1 METEVTARLTGNAG
15 VVIRMQNPEDNTEA
29 AVGIDVFARDPNK
42 LYPDT
47 PPAIREWLFEE
58 IEKEKLGILAFTH
71 AHGDH
76 FCLEDTLEALRRNPR
91 LRVISTEETI
101 RQIREREPS
110 RGRLTAIRAGEKKY
124 RRILSEGLELIFYNS
139 VHMGE
144 QYAEVQNLVC
154 LLEAGGKR
162 ILLPGDAKP
171 EKLLYKRAAAWSEE
185 MDWLMGP
192 FPLFGLP
199 SSRREMASFLKLGH
213 ALALHLPRP
222 EKDQE
227 GWVRQARHVCE
238 TAADGLPKPIFCSEP
253 GSYFLL

>member
-1 METEVTARLTGNAG
+1 MEIEVTARLTGNAG
-15 VVIRMQNPEDNTEA
+15 VVIRVQNPEESREA
-29 AVGIDVFARDPNK
+29 AVGIDVFARDPNE

-47 PPAIREWLFEE
+47 PPAIRESLFEE
-58 IEKEKLGILAFTH
+58 IEKEKLGILVFTH

-124 RRILSEGLELIFYNS
+124 HRILTEGMELIFYNS
-139 VHMGE
+139 IHMGE
-144 QYAEVQNLVC
+144 QYAAVQNLVC

-171 EKLLYKRAAAWSEE
+171 EKLLYEKAAAWSGE
-185 MDWLMGP
+185 MDWLIGP

-199 SSRREMASFLKLGH
+199 SSRREMASCLQIRQ
-213 ALALHLPRP
+213 ALAVHLPKP
-222 EKDQE
+222 EKDRD
-227 GWVRQARHVCE
+227 GWVRQARHICE
-238 TAADGLPKPIFCSEP
+238 TAEDGLPKPIFCGEP
-253 GSYFLL
+253 GRSFSL

>member
-47 PPAIREWLFEE
+47 PPAIREWLFE
-58 IEKEKLGILAFTH
+58 
-71 AHGDH
+71 DH

-154 LLEAGGKR
+154 LLEVGGKR

-253 GSYFLL
+253 GSCFLL